1 MGSNSIGGVIDDEE
15 AQTSQSSKPWEPNK
29 GRLSVMHKKI
39 SEDPRLLSRA
49 AGKSSCCIF
58 RVPTSLVEVNG
69 KSYQPHIVSIGP
81 YHRGDPALEMIQEHK
96 WRYLGSLLSRTETIG
111 IFLEDIMKAIEPLV
125 PRARE
130 CYSEVIHLDADEF
143 IEMMVVDGLF
153 MIELFRK
160 TARTV
165 PFEPNDPL
173 VTMAWIFPFFYR
185 DFLQLENQIPYFILE
200 RLFDLTKVRMA

>member
-1 MGSNSIGGVIDDEE
+1 
-15 AQTSQSSKPWEPNK
+15 
-29 GRLSVMHKKI
+29 MHRKI
-39 SEDPRLLSRA
+39 SENPRLLSRA
-49 AGKSSCCIF
+49 AGKTSCCIF
-58 RVPTSLVEVNG
+58 RVHSSLAEINRRT
-69 KSYQPHIVSIGP
+69 YRPCIISIGP
-81 YHRGDPALEMIQEHK
+81 YHRGEPELEMIQEHK
-96 WRYLGSLLSRTETIG
+96 WRYLGSLLSRTQTIG
-111 IFLEDIMKAIEPLV
+111 IFLEDIVKEIEPLV
-125 PRARE
+125 PSARE

-185 DFLQLENQIPYFILE
+185 DFLHLENQIPYFILE
-200 RLFDLTKVRMA
+200 RLFDLTEVRMT